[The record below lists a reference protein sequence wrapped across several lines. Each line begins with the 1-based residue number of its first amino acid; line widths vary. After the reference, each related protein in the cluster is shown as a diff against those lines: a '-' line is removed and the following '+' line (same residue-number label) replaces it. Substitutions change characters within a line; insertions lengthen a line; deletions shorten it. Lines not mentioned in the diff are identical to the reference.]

1 MRGHSGSQL
10 PLNLNLDSETRFQNF
25 FEFSSD
31 AEVLKELKG
40 ETSFVYL
47 WGSEGSGRSHLLQA
61 VCHVAY
67 SRHESSMFLSLTKA
81 ESYSPEMLAGI
92 EGMSVVC
99 LDDIQAITMDLAWEE
114 AIFRLYNEAQQTNCR
129 LIVSSDRSP
138 HDLSISLADLKSR
151 LCGFPVFKLHSPD
164 EKERFDIL
172 KFRAKLR
179 GMKLDNDVLNYI
191 ANNLRRSLHE
201 IIDLLNMLDEASKIE
216 KRKITIPLIKKV
228 TGW

>member
-1 MRGHSGSQL
+1 MRGESGPQL

-31 AEVLKELKG
+31 AEILKELKS

-67 SRHESSMFLSLTKA
+67 SRQESSMFLSLAKA
-81 ESYSPEMLAGI
+81 ESYSPEMLTGI

-114 AIFRLYNEAQQTNCR
+114 AIFRLYNEAQETNCR
-129 LIVSSDRSP
+129 LIISSDRSP
-138 HDLSISLADLKSR
+138 QDLSVSLADLQSR
-151 LCGFPVFKLHSPD
+151 LCGFPVFKLYSPG

-172 KFRAKLR
+172 KFRAELR
-179 GMKLDNDVLNYI
+179 GMKLDNDILNYI
-191 ANNLRRSLHE
+191 AKNIRRNLHE

-228 TGW
+228 MGW